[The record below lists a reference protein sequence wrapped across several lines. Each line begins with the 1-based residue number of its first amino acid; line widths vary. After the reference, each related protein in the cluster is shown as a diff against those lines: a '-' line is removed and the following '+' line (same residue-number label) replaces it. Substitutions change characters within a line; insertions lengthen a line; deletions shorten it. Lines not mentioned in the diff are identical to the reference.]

1 MMERQDVPTLGR
13 VLQYLRDIGF
23 DSVTAPPGVLV
34 YAHPAS
40 GAEFLFRDRDPAT
53 PARPNELANL
63 HAQLTLRGLV
73 TNADFERFLTGNTQ
87 HSTT

>member
-1 MMERQDVPTLGR
+1 MERQDVPTLGR

-53 PARPNELANL
+53 PRAPTNWRTCTPNS
-63 HAQLTLRGLV
+63 
-73 TNADFERFLTGNTQ
+73 RFAG
-87 HSTT
+87 